1 MRTPL
6 RSLLVAVILAAL
18 VPAGSA
24 VATTR
29 GTAKPG
35 ARPQAAAAAPAALA
49 AKTTRPGAAVA
60 GRDYVAGRLLV
71 GFRSGTAGASRNAAL
86 RAVGASPARA
96 LGRQGQLAVTSR
108 AADVPALARR
118 LAARPGVAY
127 AEPDWIRRPNA
138 CDPSVCW
145 YLGSAGVDAFGVH
158 AAGRRGAGSTVAVI
172 DTGVAPIDELGSRVT
187 GRWTCEPTCVA
198 DTGAPDPVDFDHGT
212 MVASLV
218 AAADDDSGITGVAP
232 EASIKAFKTDTP
244 DGGLPVSAVVSALN
258 TAAAQSDVD
267 VVNLS
272 LGSLVPSQAEEDAVN
287 AVLAAGKTIVA
298 ASGNDGNYLPSYP
311 AAYPGVL
318 AVGATNESRG
328 SASFTSYGKVD
339 VVAPGEQ
346 VPAINPDGDVE
357 VVDGTSFAS
366 PIVAGLIALRPTT
379 GTGRQLRSRLAVEDT
394 ATAGAGGGDAK
405 RFGHGVANAPGY
417 VASHDDGAYLV
428 LETSGPADPVDYAS
442 SGQLPNPSTNFDA
455 YVLKTDGT
463 LGAVPGQAEASFSV
477 DGTAQAGDRPFVGVG
492 GGVFKAQSGTL
503 DLARGATR
511 TGSAAVEGSSENGSV
526 PVRVLRAND
535 QAPGVPLSGSGDAA
549 WTQAGTLTGAESSND
564 DVDDVY
570 AVFLGA
576 GDTLDVG
583 LFQAPGR
590 DVPLAALFAPGTT
603 DVFSQFDQVV
613 ACADADPSPFCPSS
627 LHYRA
632 PVAGTYLVDVY
643 TGGPVPAGYHLTW
656 AVANSSGLPIAVLTG
671 TCSPNGDG
679 RKDTCTWSAGALSG
693 WTTTS
698 IVTKGFTTV
707 TSFAGAGSKSW
718 DGRNTGGTPQ
728 PDGAYVL
735 RVLYTHSGG
744 RTLLRTFPLVLD
756 RARPQVSNLVVAP
769 NPFEPVPADGDRDTT
784 TFAINSNERSS
795 QLRVLVYK
803 YGTTQLLRTIAA
815 GNLPA
820 GRQRVSWNG
829 RTLSGVQLRGKVTW
843 RMEIT
848 DLAGNVYQ
856 TGRYGL
862 TIL

>member
-1 MRTPL
+1 MRMPL
-6 RSLLVAVILAAL
+6 RSLLAAVILAAL
-18 VPAGSA
+18 VPAGA
-24 VATTR
+24 VAAAR
-29 GTAKPG
+29 GRAAPS
-35 ARPQAAAAAPAALA
+35 ARPQAAATTPVAHA
-49 AKTTRPGAAVA
+49 AKATRPGVAVA

-71 GFRSGTAGASRNAAL
+71 GFRSGTPVASRNAAL
-86 RAVGASPARA
+86 RAVGASSARA
-96 LGRQGQLAVTSR
+96 LGRQGQLAVTSPG
-108 AADVPALARR
+108 ADVPALARR

-172 DTGVAPIDELGSRVT
+172 DTGVAPISELGSRVT
-187 GRWTCEPTCVA
+187 GRWTCAPTCVA

-218 AAADDDSGITGVAP
+218 AAADDNTGITGVAP
-232 EASIKAFKTDTP
+232 EASIKAFKVDTP
-244 DGGLPVSAVVSALN
+244 DGGLPVSAVLSALN
-258 TAAAQSDVD
+258 TAAAQSDVS

-287 AVLAAGKTIVA
+287 AALAAGKTIVA

-318 AVGATNESRG
+318 AVGATNESRA

-346 VPAINPDGDVE
+346 VPAINPNGDVE
-357 VVDGTSFAS
+357 LVDGTSFAS

-379 GTGRQLRSRLAVEDT
+379 GTGRQLRSRLAVERT
-394 ATAGAGGGDAK
+394 ATAGAGGDAK

-417 VASHDDGAYLV
+417 VASHDGGAYLV

-442 SGQLPNPSTNFDA
+442 AGQLPNPSTNFDA

-463 LGAVPGQAEASFSV
+463 LTTVPGQAQASFSV
-477 DGTAQAGDRPFVGVG
+477 DGTVQVGDRPFVGVG
-492 GGVFKAQSGTL
+492 GGVFRAQSGTL
-503 DLARGATR
+503 SLARGATR
-511 TGSAAVEGSSENGSV
+511 TGSATVEGSSETGSV

-549 WTQAGTLTGAESSND
+549 WTQAGTLTGAGSSND

-583 LFQAPGR
+583 VFQAPGR
-590 DVPLAALFAPGTT
+590 DVPVAALFAPGTT

-613 ACADADPSPFCPSS
+613 ACADADPTAFCPSS

-643 TGGPVPAGYHLTW
+643 TGGPLPAGYHLTW
-656 AVANSSGLPIAVLTG
+656 AVANSSGLPISIGVG
-671 TCSPNGDG
+671 VCSPNGDG

-698 IVTKGFTTV
+698 FVTKGFTTV
-707 TSFAGAGSKSW
+707 TSLAGAGAKSW
-718 DGRNTGGTPQ
+718 DGRNTAGTPQ

-735 RVLYTHSGG
+735 RVLYTHAGG

-756 RARPQVSNLVVAP
+756 RVRPQVGNLVVAP

-795 QLRVLVYK
+795 LRVLVYK
-803 YGTTQLLRTIAA
+803 YGTIQLLRTITT
-815 GNLPA
+815 GTLPA

-848 DLAGNVYQ
+848 DVAGNVYQ

>member
-6 RSLLVAVILAAL
+6 RSLLVAMILAAL

-24 VATTR
+24 VAVGR
-29 GTAKPG
+29 GRAP
-35 ARPQAAAAAPAALA
+35 AVRPQPAAAATPTRAAEATRLGDA
-49 AKTTRPGAAVA
+49 AA

-71 GFRSGTAGASRNAAL
+71 GFRSGTASASRSAAL
-86 RAVGASPARA
+86 RAVGASPART
-96 LGRQGQLAVTSR
+96 LGRQALLAVTSR
-108 AADVPALARR
+108 GADVPALARR
-118 LAARPGVAY
+118 LAGKPGVAY

-138 CDPSVCW
+138 CAPGVCW
-145 YLGSAGVDAFGVH
+145 YLGGAGVDAATVH
-158 AAGRRGAGSTVAVI
+158 TAGRKGAGSTVAVI
-172 DTGVAPIDELGSRVT
+172 DTGVAPIGDLDTRVT
-187 GRWTCEPTCVA
+187 GRWTCAPTCVV
-198 DTGAPDPVDFDHGT
+198 DGGTPDPVDFDHGT

-218 AAADDDSGITGVAP
+218 AAADDNDGITGVAP
-232 EASIKAFKTDTP
+232 EASIKAFKVDSP
-244 DGGLPVSAVVSALN
+244 DGGLPVSAAVSALN
-258 TAAAQSDVD
+258 TAAGQSDVS
-267 VVNLS
+267 VVNMS
-272 LGSLVPSQAEEDAVN
+272 FGSLVPSQAEEDAVN
-287 AVLAAGKTIVA
+287 AALAAGKTLVA

-318 AVGATNESRG
+318 SVGATNQSRG

-346 VPAINPDGDVE
+346 VPAINPAGQVE
-357 VVDGTSFAS
+357 LVDGTSFAS

-379 GTGRQLRSRLAVEDT
+379 GTGRQLRARLAVEGT

-417 VASHDDGAYLV
+417 VASHDGGAYLV
-428 LETSGPADPVDYAS
+428 LETSGPTNPVDYAS

-477 DGTAQAGDRPFVGVG
+477 DGTARVGDRPFAGVG
-492 GGVFKAQSGTL
+492 GGVFRAQSGTL
-503 DLARGATR
+503 SLARGATR
-511 TGSAAVEGSSENGSV
+511 TGSATVEGSSETGSV

-549 WTQAGTLTGAESSND
+549 WTQAGTLTGGYSSND

-583 LFQAPGR
+583 VFQQPGR

-632 PVAGTYLVDVY
+632 PVSGTYLIDVF
-643 TGGPVPAGYHLTW
+643 TGGPDPAGYHLTW
-656 AVANSSGLPIAVLTG
+656 AVANTSGLPISVGVGA
-671 TCSPNGDG
+671 CSPNGDG
-679 RKDTCTWSAGALSG
+679 RRDTCTWSAGALSG

-698 IVTKGFTTV
+698 FVTKGFTTV
-707 TSFAGAGSKSW
+707 TSLAGAGAKSW
-718 DGRNTGGTPQ
+718 DGRNAGGTPQ

-735 RVLYTHSGG
+735 RVLYAHAGG

-756 RARPQVSNLVVAP
+756 RARPSVSNLVVAP

-784 TFAINSNERSS
+784 TFAINSSERSS
-795 QLRVLVYK
+795 LRVLVYR
-803 YGTTQLLRTIAA
+803 YGTTQLLRTIVT
-815 GNLPA
+815 GSQPA
-820 GRQRVSWNG
+820 GRQRVAWNG
-829 RTLSGVQLRGKVTW
+829 RTLSGTQLRGKVTW

-848 DLAGNVYQ
+848 DTAGNTYQ
-856 TGRYGL
+856 TARYGL

>member
-6 RSLLVAVILAAL
+6 RSLVVAVILAAL
-18 VPAGSA
+18 VPAGAA
-24 VATTR
+24 VAAGR
-29 GTAKPG
+29 G
-35 ARPQAAAAAPAALA
+35 RAAPAARPQPASAPSAHA
-49 AKTTRPGAAVA
+49 AMATRLGNAVA

-71 GFRSGTAGASRNAAL
+71 GFRAGTAAASRSAAL
-86 RAVGASPARA
+86 RAVGASPART
-96 LGRQGQLAVTSR
+96 LGRQGQLAVTAR
-108 AADVPALARR
+108 GADVPALARR

-145 YLGSAGVDAFGVH
+145 YLGSAGVDAFPVH

-172 DTGVAPIDELGSRVT
+172 DTGVAPIAELGSRVT
-187 GRWTCEPTCVA
+187 GRWTCAPTCVA
-198 DTGAPDPVDFDHGT
+198 DTGAPVPVDFDHGT

-218 AAADDDSGITGVAP
+218 AAADDDTGITGVAP
-232 EASIKAFKTDTP
+232 EASIKAFKADTP

-298 ASGNDGNYLPSYP
+298 ASGNDGSYLPSYP

-339 VVAPGEQ
+339 VAAPGEQ
-346 VPAINPDGDVE
+346 VPAINPDGGVE

-379 GTGRQLRSRLAVEDT
+379 GTARQLRARLAVEHT
-394 ATAGAGGGDAK
+394 ATAGAGGDAK
-405 RFGHGVANAPGY
+405 RFGHGVANASGY
-417 VASHDDGAYLV
+417 VASHDDGTYLV
-428 LETSGPADPVDYAS
+428 AETSGPADPVDYAS

-463 LGAVPGQAEASFSV
+463 LTTVPGQAEASFAV
-477 DGTAQAGDRPFVGVG
+477 DGAAQVGDRPFAGVG

-503 DLARGATR
+503 TLARGATR
-511 TGSAAVEGSSENGSV
+511 TGSAAVEGSSETGSV

-549 WTQAGTLTGAESSND
+549 WTRSGTLTGAESGDD

-570 AVFLGA
+570 AVVLGA

-583 LFQAPGR
+583 LVQAPGR

-632 PVAGTYLVDVY
+632 PVAGTYLIDVY
-643 TGGPVPAGYHLTW
+643 TGGPVPAGYHLSWT
-656 AVANSSGLPIAVLTG
+656 VANTAGLPISVGVGA
-671 TCSPNGDG
+671 CSPNGDG
-679 RKDTCTWSAGALSG
+679 QKDTCTWSAGALSG

-698 IVTKGFTTV
+698 FVTKGFTTV
-707 TSFAGAGSKSW
+707 TSRAGAGAKSW
-718 DGRNTGGTPQ
+718 DGRNAGGTPQ
-728 PDGAYVL
+728 PDGVYAL
-735 RVLYTHSGG
+735 RVLYAHAGG
-744 RTLLRTFPLVLD
+744 RTLLRTFTLVLD
-756 RARPQVSNLVVAP
+756 RARPVVGNLRVAP

-784 TFAINSNERSS
+784 TFAINSSERSS
-795 QLRVLVYK
+795 LRVLVYR
-803 YGTTQLLRTIAA
+803 YGTTQLLRTIIS
-815 GNLPA
+815 GSQPA

-829 RTLSGVQLRGKVTW
+829 RTLSGTQLRGKVTW

-848 DLAGNVYQ
+848 DTAGNAYQ

>member
-1 MRTPL
+1 MRMPL
-6 RSLLVAVILAAL
+6 RSLLVAVILVAL
-18 VPAGSA
+18 VSAGA
-24 VATTR
+24 VAAAR
-29 GTAKPG
+29 GRAPS
-35 ARPQAAAAAPAALA
+35 ARPQAAATAAVANT
-49 AKTTRPGAAVA
+49 AKTDRPGKAVA
-60 GRDYVAGRLLV
+60 GRDYVPGRLLV
-71 GFRSGTAGASRNAAL
+71 GFRSGTAGASRSAAL
-86 RAVGASPARA
+86 RAVGARPARA
-96 LGRQGQLAVTSR
+96 LGRAQLAVTSR
-108 AADVPALARR
+108 GADVPALARR

-138 CDPSVCW
+138 CNPSVCW
-145 YLGSAGVDAFGVH
+145 YLGSAGVNAAAVH

-172 DTGVAPIDELGSRVT
+172 DTGVAPIGELASRVT
-187 GRWTCEPTCVA
+187 GRWTCAPTCVA
-198 DTGAPDPVDFDHGT
+198 DPGAPDPVDFDHGT

-218 AAADDDSGITGVAP
+218 AAADDGTGITGVAP
-232 EASIKAFKTDTP
+232 EASIKAFKVDTP
-244 DGGLPVSAVVSALN
+244 DGGLPVSAVLSALN
-258 TAAAQSDVD
+258 TAAGQSDVD
-267 VVNLS
+267 VLNLS
-272 LGSLVPSQAEEDAVN
+272 FGSLVPSQAEEDAVN
-287 AVLAAGKTIVA
+287 AVLAAGKTVVA

-318 AVGATNESRG
+318 AVGATDESRG

-346 VPAINPDGDVE
+346 VPAINPAGDVE
-357 VVDGTSFAS
+357 LVDGTSFAS

-379 GTGRQLRSRLAVEDT
+379 GPGRQLRSRLAVEGT
-394 ATAGAGGGDAK
+394 ATTGAGGDAK

-417 VASHDDGAYLV
+417 VASHDGGAYLV
-428 LETSGPADPVDYAS
+428 LETSGPANPVDYAS
-442 SGQLPNPSTNFDA
+442 SGQLPNPTTNFDA
-455 YVLKTDGT
+455 YVLKTNGSLTTVPGEAQASFSTDGT
-463 LGAVPGQAEASFSV
+463 LRIGNQPFLSV
-477 DGTAQAGDRPFVGVG
+477 V
-492 GGVFKAQSGTL
+492 GGVFRAGSGL
-503 DLARGATR
+503 LGLARGATR
-511 TGSAAVEGSSENGSV
+511 IGSATVEGSSETGSV

-583 LFQAPGR
+583 VFQAPGR
-590 DVPLAALFAPGTT
+590 DVPVAALFAPGTT

-613 ACADADPSPFCPSS
+613 ACADADPGFCPSS
-627 LHYRA
+627 IHYRA
-632 PVAGTYLVDVY
+632 PVAGTYFVDVF
-643 TGGPVPAGYHLTW
+643 TGGPEPTPYHLTW
-656 AVANSSGLPIAVLTG
+656 AVANTSGLPISVGVG

-679 RKDTCTWSAGALSG
+679 RRDTCTWSAGALSG

-698 IVTKGFTTV
+698 FVTKGFTTV
-707 TSFAGAGSKSW
+707 ASRAGAGAKSW
-718 DGRNTGGTPQ
+718 DGRNTAGTPQ

-735 RVLYTHSGG
+735 RVLYTHAGG

-756 RARPQVSNLVVAP
+756 RARPKVGSLTVAP

-795 QLRVLVYK
+795 LRVLVYR
-803 YGTTQLLRTIAA
+803 YGTTQLLRTIVT
-815 GNLPA
+815 GNQPA

-829 RTLSGVQLRGKVTW
+829 RTLAGAQLRGRVTW

-856 TGRYGL
+856 TSRYGL